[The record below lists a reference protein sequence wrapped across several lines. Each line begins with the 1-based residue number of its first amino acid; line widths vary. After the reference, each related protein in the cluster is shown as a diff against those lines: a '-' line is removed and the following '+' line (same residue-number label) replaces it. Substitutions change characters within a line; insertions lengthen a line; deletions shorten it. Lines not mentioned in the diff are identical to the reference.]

1 MRRILLLGAL
11 VLAVLFASLPQAK
24 AACRPINGS
33 TGVCDTGGDCSVVD
47 TSKTGI
53 CCDDVHSECKKVNP
67 ADYNYE
73 THDFTG
79 TGTQLPTSTSNQG
92 GIFCGANGKG
102 INTALGCISVEG
114 ASFVTTLLN
123 FGVGIAG
130 GIAMLLII
138 FGGFQILTSA
148 GNPERLNEGK
158 ELISSAIT
166 GLLMIVFSVFL
177 LRIIGVDILGI
188 PSFS

>member
-1 MRRILLLGAL
+1 MKRILLLGAL
-11 VLAVLFASLPQAK
+11 VLAVLFLLHPQAQ
-24 AACRPINGS
+24 AAGFSP
-33 TGVCDTGGDCSVVD
+33 
-47 TSKTGI
+47 
-53 CCDDVHSECKKVNP
+53 
-67 ADYNYE
+67 
-73 THDFTG
+73 FTG
-79 TGTQLPTSTSNQG
+79 
-92 GIFCGANGKG
+92 CNGNE
-102 INTALGCISVEG
+102 INTALGCID
-114 ASFVTTLLN
+114 ASGTNFVTKLLS
-123 FGVGIAG
+123 FGIGIAG

-188 PSFS
+188 PSFK